1 MSLKSFYNLLA
12 SSEAKHMTAI
22 PLEAFSV
29 LSTTSSK
36 DRIRIAF
43 TIGVV
48 VWECFVGDF
57 FFLTDKVELTDP

>member
-1 MSLKSFYNLLA
+1 
-12 SSEAKHMTAI
+12 MTAI

-57 FFLTDKVELTDP
+57 FFLTDEVELTDP

>member
-1 MSLKSFYNLLA
+1 MSLKSFYNLLT

-22 PLEAFSV
+22 RLEAFGV

-36 DRIRIAF
+36 DRIKITF

-48 VWECFVGDF
+48 VWEGFGGDF
-57 FFLTDKVELTDP
+57 FN